1 MHVDLSQTH
10 TTALVATV
18 AVIFLVACGG
28 GGGGSGNP
36 GPALDQVRDLTDA
49 APPAEAPGDQ
59 KARAAGI
66 ISRADSFLVSTLY
79 ADTSSRELP
88 ALTIGSSCT
97 ATACT
102 FSNRAL
108 GLFRTISLSNLESFS
123 LNPQSV
129 GTMHGVTVLR
139 EAGRRSGTDYR
150 TLGAWM
156 EHSGFSVQMESFTEG
171 GVRIDGRSGIA
182 LGDLTGSRPLGS
194 ATWRGAM
201 VGTPA
206 TGTGRGDRLL
216 GDAIL
221 TYDMGSG
228 LLDAAFTN
236 IRNTDRLRAHT
247 TAAVRFDDIS
257 VGPRGTFSAGLAGN
271 RIQGGFAGPGHAE
284 AAGVFEQANMVGSFG
299 VKR

>member
-1 MHVDLSQTH
+1 MHVDLRH

-36 GPALDQVRDLTDA
+36 GTTLDQVRDLTGA

-59 KARAAGI
+59 EARAAGI
-66 ISRADSFLVSTLY
+66 ISRADSFLVSTFY

-108 GLFRTISLSNLESFS
+108 GFFRTISLSDLKSFS

-129 GTMHGVTVLR
+129 GTTHGVTVVR
-139 EAGRRSGTDYR
+139 DAGRHNGTDYR
-150 TLGAWM
+150 ALSAWM
-156 EHSGFSVQMESFTEG
+156 EHSGFSVQMESFTAEG

-182 LGDLTGSRPLGS
+182 LGDLTGSRPSGS

-257 VGPRGTFSAGLAGN
+257 VGPRGTFSAGVAGN
-271 RIQGGFAGPGHAE
+271 LIQGGFAGPGHAE
-284 AAGVFEQANMVGSFG
+284 AAGIFEQANMVGSFG